1 MADKYF
7 KNNNNNNNIDNKYLF
22 AVFLLKGN
30 ENIYS
35 KLKVHS
41 LCNNGYVSQVVKVS
55 SLNNNAMS
63 VCSKIILQIN
73 SKISGI
79 SYEVK
84 LEDHIK
90 KKNLMIIGVD
100 SSHIRGQR
108 TGVAMVATINKNF
121 TKFYNKETIYEEK
134 NKEKLVFSVSSFIK
148 EALKVYKQELD
159 CLPEGIIIYRQG
171 VSLKQKDILN
181 QEVKNIMKELNGK
194 IFFYYILVNTKAN
207 YKFFEENENNFFNPS
222 SGLLVL
228 DGVTNKNF
236 FEFYIQPQEVREG
249 TATPTCFHVAF
260 GDLKCQEIIPKLTFD
275 LCHLYSN
282 WQGPVRVPHVL
293 KAAEKL
299 SKMTAK
305 YTLKELHSALAIGQS
320 YL

>member
-7 KNNNNNNNIDNKYLF
+7 KNNNNNNINNKYLF

-73 SKISGI
+73 TKISGI

-194 IFFYYILVNTKAN
+194 IFFIIFWLTQKQII
-207 YKFFEENENNFFNPS
+207 NFLKKMKIIF
-222 SGLLVL
+222 L
-228 DGVTNKNF
+228 
-236 FEFYIQPQEVREG
+236 IQV
-249 TATPTCFHVAF
+249 VA
-260 GDLKCQEIIPKLTFD
+260 
-275 LCHLYSN
+275 Y
-282 WQGPVRVPHVL
+282 
-293 KAAEKL
+293 
-299 SKMTAK
+299 
-305 YTLKELHSALAIGQS
+305 
-320 YL
+320 